1 MTQMPKISSTK
12 LTAESVDEDVG
23 GLTFSLALVEIV
35 K

>member
-23 GLTFSLALVEIV
+23 GLRFSLTLVETM